1 MKEKELSYQRE
12 GRKKTVR
19 YATKARMATV
29 NPENLKAYKQ
39 YLRSNTIKNKDVIN
53 TTFKVYESNFNIFL
67 AYIAENEE
75 NFYILDEDF
84 LDEHMLDVVENY
96 MAFLQEEL
104 GNNKKTINNKIAAV
118 SSFYHWATKRKKIK
132 GHPFANRL
140 DRMKN
145 AGDEKIIAEYFL
157 TEDQVKEIETEL
169 SLVDEQDYEDYDL
182 QDRLIWHIA
191 YISGCRIGALKGLKL
206 SKLDL
211 ENRRFVEI
219 REKRGKI
226 VSVPFDPFTSKLI
239 QQFIGYRKEIGVDC
253 DELFYAKND
262 GIWHGMSSQSISK
275 RIKKIGHIV
284 GLGDFRAH
292 CIRKTRGNIVAKKDL
307 TMAQRLL
314 NHEDAGTTSKFYTEH
329 KDQADVL
336 DSILELDKMD
346 ETNDK

>member
-19 YATKARMATV
+19 YATKERMSKV
-29 NPENLKAYKQ
+29 NPDNIKAYKD
-39 YLRSNTIKNKDVIN
+39 YLRSSIIKNKDVAN
-53 TTFKVYESNFNIFL
+53 TTYKVYESNFNIFL
-67 AYIAENEE
+67 AYIAENKD
-75 NFYILDEDF
+75 NFYILDEKYIKKHMIDVIEDYIEF
-84 LDEHMLDVVENY
+84 LLVDLE
-96 MAFLQEEL
+96 
-104 GNNKKTINNKIAAV
+104 NNKKTIYNKIAAI
-118 SSFYHWATKRKKIK
+118 SSFYHYAVKRKKIK
-132 GHPFANRL
+132 GDHPFANKL

-157 TEDQVKEIETEL
+157 TEEQVKEIQAEL
-169 SLVDEQDYEDYDL
+169 SLVDDPEYNDYDF

-191 YISGCRIGALKGLKL
+191 YISGCRIGALKGLTL
-206 SKLDL
+206 SKLDMS
-211 ENRRFVEI
+211 NRRFIEI

-226 VSVPFDPFTSKLI
+226 VSVPFDPFTAELI
-239 QQFIGYRKEIGVDC
+239 KKFIEYRKDIGVDC

-275 RIKKIGHIV
+275 RIKKIGHII

-307 TMAQRLL
+307 TMAQHLL

-346 ETNDK
+346 ENK

>member
-12 GRKKTVR
+12 GRKKAVR
-19 YATKARMATV
+19 YATKERMAKV
-29 NPENLKAYKQ
+29 NPDNIKAYKD
-39 YLRSNTIKNKDVIN
+39 YLRSNIIKNKDVAN
-53 TTFKVYESNFNIFL
+53 TTYKVYESNFNIFL
-67 AYIAENEE
+67 AYIAENKD
-75 NFYILDEDF
+75 NFYILDEKYIKK
-84 LDEHMLDVVENY
+84 HMLNIIEDY
-96 MAFLQEEL
+96 MEFLMVDLE
-104 GNNKKTINNKIAAV
+104 NNKKTINNKIAAI
-118 SSFYHWATKRKKIK
+118 SSFYHYAVKRKKIE
-132 GHPFANRL
+132 GDHPFANKL

-169 SLVDEQDYEDYDL
+169 SLVDDPEYDDYDF

-211 ENRRFVEI
+211 NNRRFIEI

-226 VSVPFDPFTSKLI
+226 VSVPFDPFTSTLI
-239 QQFIGYRKEIGVDC
+239 QKFIKYREEIGVDC

-275 RIKKIGHIV
+275 RIKKIGHII
-284 GLGDFRAH
+284 GIGDFRAH

-307 TMAQRLL
+307 TMAQKLL

-346 ETNDK
+346 ENK